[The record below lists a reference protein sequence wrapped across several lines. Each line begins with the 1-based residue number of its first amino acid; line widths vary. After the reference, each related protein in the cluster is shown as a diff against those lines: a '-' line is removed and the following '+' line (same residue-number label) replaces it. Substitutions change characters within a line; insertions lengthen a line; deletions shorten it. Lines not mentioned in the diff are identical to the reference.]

1 MKRFTGFAVVVA
13 VVVAALSVQ
22 SAGAHATLVASDPP
36 EESVVPATPDEVRLT
51 FDMEI
56 NAELS
61 SVELMNA
68 TGSTIAEGNADPD
81 DPDRASMIINLPD
94 DVPPGELS
102 VSWTVVEAGAA
113 EEHEVEGQLT
123 FTIDPTATPSASPTV
138 VISAPEGT
146 MEPIDDATD
155 GAEDDD
161 AGGIGR
167 GALSVGGVSILVA
180 LSVVATV
187 GRRRWWR

>member
-1 MKRFTGFAVVVA
+1 MKWFTGFAVVVA
-13 VVVAALSVQ
+13 VVIAALSVQ

-36 EESVVPATPDEVRLT
+36 EENVVPATPDQVRLT

-68 TGSTIAEGNADPD
+68 TGSTIAEGKADPD

-94 DVPPGELS
+94 DVPPGEFS

-146 MEPIDDATD
+146 MEPIDDVTD

-161 AGGIGR
+161 DGGIGR
-167 GALSVGGVSILVA
+167 GALIVGGVSILVA
-180 LSVVATV
+180 LAVVATV